1 MKKFFEKHD
10 LIKISFIMILITAL
24 LSWVVKQGYFN
35 AGELVSNDYTR
46 IGIFDFFTYGLL
58 GMYYFTVLVTFLFVL
73 GGFYQF
79 LSKLGAYQKL
89 TDSIAKKINGKEILF
104 SLIIS
109 FVFAALASMVN
120 EYIILIAFMPFII
133 TICTKAKMDKISTF
147 VTTFGSLLVGM
158 LGSTI
163 SAKIAGM
170 NVQYFGAQFTDN
182 LLEKIILF
190 AVAFIIYSL
199 FNICHMKKSVEKI
212 SETKKTKS
220 VKKSSAKDVWIIVLG
235 DIGLLLFAALAS
247 TNMGLLSLYYVLI
260 FVMYIVIFIA
270 GIYIFRKANK
280 PVWSMFVPIYNIL
293 VITEIAGLKWYYV
306 LLYFIPIVNIYAL
319 LKISIEIAKKFNES
333 TVFGVGL
340 GLLPFVY
347 IPKLAFGDSKYNT
360 KKTAKASKKEEVV
373 VKEVK
378 VDSEDLF
385 ANTVKGSEKSSLI
398 PLIIVGVIA
407 IIVSILAYIPWVSV
421 FKLDWFTKALEWVK
435 TTQLFGVPIFSFILG
450 NVAEFGSWDIFGVQI
465 VMLLSVIVLA
475 ICYKQGLNAIIES
488 FAEGFKKISK
498 VVVILLLTYVIL
510 EFAVMYPV
518 IPTILD
524 KVLGTKFNV
533 FTTGLA
539 GIITSLFTCE
549 YQYAVNLVY
558 TYFTSAYSSSI
569 SVVSFILQSLYG
581 LVAFFGPASAM
592 LFVGLSFM
600 DIKYKDWMKYI

>member
-10 LIKISFIMILITAL
+10 LIKIALGMIIFTMILTWIIP
-24 LSWVVKQGYFN
+24 QGYFN
-35 AGELVSNDYTR
+35 AGELVKNDITR
-46 IGIFDFFTYGLL
+46 IGTFDFFTYGLL
-58 GMYYFTVLVTFLFVL
+58 GMYYFTVLVTFLFVT

-89 TDSIAKKINGKEILF
+89 TDLVAKKINGKEILF

-170 NVQYFGAQFTDN
+170 NVQYFGSLFTDN

-199 FNICHMKKSVEKI
+199 FNICHMKKVLVDNKEKKTI
-212 SETKKTKS
+212 IGFFAVLVDAGLLVLLATIKMVYFYILLGVTVLAVIAYIVYTIMSKKAPKKEKKVKKDTKKKVS
-220 VKKSSAKDVWIIVLG
+220 
-235 DIGLLLFAALAS
+235 
-247 TNMGLLSLYYVLI
+247 
-260 FVMYIVIFIA
+260 
-270 GIYIFRKANK
+270 
-280 PVWSMFVPIYNIL
+280 
-293 VITEIAGLKWYYV
+293 
-306 LLYFIPIVNIYAL
+306 
-319 LKISIEIAKKFNES
+319 
-333 TVFGVGL
+333 
-340 GLLPFVY
+340 
-347 IPKLAFGDSKYNT
+347 
-360 KKTAKASKKEEVV
+360 KKTSKASKKEEVV

-378 VDSEDLF
+378 VESEDLF

-398 PLIIVGVIA
+398 PLIVVGVIA
-407 IIVSILAYIPWVSV
+407 ILVSILAYIPWVSV

-435 TTQLFGVPIFSFILG
+435 TTQLFGVPIFSYILG
-450 NVAEFGSWDIFGVQI
+450 NVLEFGSWDIFGVQI

-475 ICYKQGLNAIIES
+475 ICYKQGLNTIIES

-498 VVVILLLTYVIL
+498 VVVILLLVYVIL

-518 IPTILD
+518 IPTIID

-558 TYFTSAYSSSI
+558 TYFTSVYAGNI
-569 SVVSFILQSLYG
+569 SVVSFILQSVFG

-592 LFVGLSFM
+592 LFVGLSYM
-600 DIKYKDWMKYI
+600 DIKYKDWMKYIWKFLIAMLIVIIAMAFIIA

>member
-1 MKKFFEKHD
+1 MMKKFFEKHD
-10 LIKISFIMILITAL
+10 LIKIALGMIIFTMILTWIIP
-24 LSWVVKQGYFN
+24 QGYFN
-35 AGELVSNDYTR
+35 AGELVKNDITR
-46 IGIFDFFTYGLL
+46 IGTFDFFTYGLL
-58 GMYYFTVLVTFLFVL
+58 GMYYFTVLVTFLFVT

-170 NVQYFGAQFTDN
+170 NVQYFGSLFTDN

-199 FNICHMKKSVEKI
+199 FNICHMKKVLVDNKEKKTI
-212 SETKKTKS
+212 IGFFAVLVDAGLLVLLATIKMVYFYILLGVTVLAVIAYIVYTIMSKKAPKKEKKVKKDTKKKVS
-220 VKKSSAKDVWIIVLG
+220 
-235 DIGLLLFAALAS
+235 
-247 TNMGLLSLYYVLI
+247 
-260 FVMYIVIFIA
+260 
-270 GIYIFRKANK
+270 
-280 PVWSMFVPIYNIL
+280 
-293 VITEIAGLKWYYV
+293 
-306 LLYFIPIVNIYAL
+306 
-319 LKISIEIAKKFNES
+319 
-333 TVFGVGL
+333 
-340 GLLPFVY
+340 
-347 IPKLAFGDSKYNT
+347 
-360 KKTAKASKKEEVV
+360 KKTSKASKKEEVV

-378 VDSEDLF
+378 VESEDLF

-398 PLIIVGVIA
+398 PLIVVGVIA
-407 IIVSILAYIPWVSV
+407 ILVSILAYIPWVSV

-435 TTQLFGVPIFSFILG
+435 TTQLFGVPIFSYILG
-450 NVAEFGSWDIFGVQI
+450 NVLEFGSWDIFGVQI

-475 ICYKQGLNAIIES
+475 ICYKQGLNTIIES

-498 VVVILLLTYVIL
+498 VVVILLLVYVIL

-518 IPTILD
+518 IPTIID

-558 TYFTSAYSSSI
+558 TYFTSVYAGNI
-569 SVVSFILQSLYG
+569 SVVSFILQSVFG

-592 LFVGLSFM
+592 LFVGLSYM
-600 DIKYKDWMKYI
+600 DIKYKDWMKYIWKFLIAMLIVIIAMAFIIA

>member
-10 LIKISFIMILITAL
+10 LIKIALGMIIFTMILTWIIP
-24 LSWVVKQGYFN
+24 QGYFN
-35 AGELVSNDYTR
+35 AGELVKNDITR
-46 IGIFDFFTYGLL
+46 IGTFDFFTYGLL
-58 GMYYFTVLVTFLFVL
+58 GMYYFTVLVTFLFVT

-170 NVQYFGAQFTDN
+170 NVQYFGSLFTDN

-199 FNICHMKKSVEKI
+199 FNICHMKKVLVDNKEKKTI
-212 SETKKTKS
+212 IGFFAVLVDAGLLVLLATIKMVYFYILLGVTVLAVIAYIVYTIMSKKAPKKEKKVKKDTKKKVS
-220 VKKSSAKDVWIIVLG
+220 
-235 DIGLLLFAALAS
+235 
-247 TNMGLLSLYYVLI
+247 
-260 FVMYIVIFIA
+260 
-270 GIYIFRKANK
+270 
-280 PVWSMFVPIYNIL
+280 
-293 VITEIAGLKWYYV
+293 
-306 LLYFIPIVNIYAL
+306 
-319 LKISIEIAKKFNES
+319 
-333 TVFGVGL
+333 
-340 GLLPFVY
+340 
-347 IPKLAFGDSKYNT
+347 
-360 KKTAKASKKEEVV
+360 KKTSKASKKEEVV

-378 VDSEDLF
+378 VESEDLF

-398 PLIIVGVIA
+398 PLIVVGVIA
-407 IIVSILAYIPWVSV
+407 ILVSILAYIPWVSV

-435 TTQLFGVPIFSFILG
+435 TTQLFGVPIFSYILG
-450 NVAEFGSWDIFGVQI
+450 NVLEFGSWDIFGVQI

-475 ICYKQGLNAIIES
+475 ICYKQGLNTIIES

-498 VVVILLLTYVIL
+498 VVVILLLVYVIL

-518 IPTILD
+518 IPTIID

-558 TYFTSAYSSSI
+558 TYFTSVYAGNI
-569 SVVSFILQSLYG
+569 SVVSFILQSVFG

-592 LFVGLSFM
+592 LFVGLSYM
-600 DIKYKDWMKYI
+600 DIKYKDWMKYIWKFLIAMLIVIIAMAFIIA

>member
-89 TDSIAKKINGKEILF
+89 TDLVAKKINGKEILF

-170 NVQYFGAQFTDN
+170 NVQYFGSLFTDN

-199 FNICHMKKSVEKI
+199 FNICHMKKVLVDNKEKKTI
-212 SETKKTKS
+212 IGFFAVLVDAGLLVLLATIKMVYFYILLGVTVLAVIAYIVYTIMSKKAPKKEKKVKKDTKKKVS
-220 VKKSSAKDVWIIVLG
+220 
-235 DIGLLLFAALAS
+235 
-247 TNMGLLSLYYVLI
+247 
-260 FVMYIVIFIA
+260 
-270 GIYIFRKANK
+270 
-280 PVWSMFVPIYNIL
+280 
-293 VITEIAGLKWYYV
+293 
-306 LLYFIPIVNIYAL
+306 
-319 LKISIEIAKKFNES
+319 
-333 TVFGVGL
+333 
-340 GLLPFVY
+340 
-347 IPKLAFGDSKYNT
+347 
-360 KKTAKASKKEEVV
+360 KKTSKASKKEEVV

-378 VDSEDLF
+378 VESEDLF

-398 PLIIVGVIA
+398 PLIVVGVIA
-407 IIVSILAYIPWVSV
+407 ILVSILAYIPWVSV

-435 TTQLFGVPIFSFILG
+435 TTQLFGVPIFSYILG
-450 NVAEFGSWDIFGVQI
+450 NVLEFGSWDIFGVQI

-475 ICYKQGLNAIIES
+475 ICYKQGLNTIIES

-498 VVVILLLTYVIL
+498 VVVILLLVYVIL

-518 IPTILD
+518 IPTIID

-558 TYFTSAYSSSI
+558 TYFTSVYAGNI
-569 SVVSFILQSLYG
+569 SVVSFILQSVFG

-592 LFVGLSFM
+592 LFVGLSYM
-600 DIKYKDWMKYI
+600 DIKYKDWMKYIWKFLIAMLIVIIAMAFIIA

>member
-1 MKKFFEKHD
+1 MMKKFFEKHD
-10 LIKISFIMILITAL
+10 LVKISFIMILITAL

-89 TDSIAKKINGKEILF
+89 TDLVAKKINGKEILF

-120 EYIILIAFMPFII
+120 EYIILIAFMPFIV
-133 TICTKAKMDKISTF
+133 TVCTKAKMDKISTF

-199 FNICHMKKSVEKI
+199 FNICHMKKVLVENK
-212 SETKKTKS
+212 EKKT
-220 VKKSSAKDVWIIVLG
+220 IIGFFAVLVDAGLLVLLATIKMVYFYILLGVTVLG
-235 DIGLLLFAALAS
+235 VVA
-247 TNMGLLSLYYVLI
+247 YVVYTI
-260 FVMYIVIFIA
+260 MSK
-270 GIYIFRKANK
+270 KAPK
-280 PVWSMFVPIYNIL
+280 K
-293 VITEIAGLKWYYV
+293 EK
-306 LLYFIPIVNIYAL
+306 
-319 LKISIEIAKKFNES
+319 KAKK
-333 TVFGVGL
+333 
-340 GLLPFVY
+340 
-347 IPKLAFGDSKYNT
+347 DSKKKTT
-360 KKTAKASKKEEVV
+360 KKTAKASKKDEVV

-378 VDSEDLF
+378 VESEDLF

-435 TTQLFGVPIFSFILG
+435 TTQLFGVPVFSFVLG

-498 VVVILLLTYVIL
+498 VVVILLLVYVIL

-539 GIITSLFTCE
+539 TIITSLFTCE

-600 DIKYKDWMKYI
+600 DIKYKDWMKYIWKFLIAMLVVIIVMAFIIA